1 MENFK
6 KVIFVFALVFIL
18 GCDKDEDLPPAFQ
31 DATWG
36 INLRP
41 EDARVTQV
49 GKALSFRDLSQGA
62 LSHEFIIEDGNKYL
76 FPGYG
81 ANDSLPLFINNDLG
95 LRTTNTDA
103 HVLFLNQGI
112 NKVTIRNTFKDS
124 LSFNGNERID
134 AVQENGVWVIENTW
148 EIDVFG
154 PLKPAFEVRDKNDN
168 VLVSISGEDLVSNED
183 SSTWPVIQIEAG
195 DALTYVDLTLEDRP
209 NDRLWTFTRGN
220 PGNSRD
226 ATAEVGYFSL
236 GTFNAG
242 RIQAIREGNDVPDE
256 RVAKI
261 IPLVI
266 EVIPSSQ
273 PFVFNEEGGA
283 LLNDDDSITFGVT
296 GEIEPFIDEVDSFT
310 VRVVNTA
317 AGFDQEIPVISA
329 IINSTDATKI
339 DLILAEPLYNTD
351 DITISYAGGN
361 IESVDMRT
369 LQPFSSM
376 EVQVSLDANILVD
389 PKWGF
394 ETAATTGNITRKAG
408 LDGYWAAA
416 ANDPER
422 FFFRNTDIVATGSAS
437 VRYLNPDGI
446 SKNVT
451 LTGNG
456 ISSPTGIPAGD
467 YLISYNVYLEPGN
480 TMKMFRNSNNF
491 GTFGDIVW
499 DLESLPRG
507 EWVEI
512 NQVVTTTAIPSGK
525 QFQLKVHQI
534 DNPGVTGQQVMYWD
548 DLSWVLLERR
558 P

>member
-6 KVIFVFALVFIL
+6 KVIFVFALVFIW